1 MQNSESFK
9 NTLNQEY
16 DFPCNYSFKFIVKSD
31 LEKIVLNL
39 LPKAK
44 SAIKTSKRRTYVS
57 ITLTSFVNN
66 ADEIVYI
73 YDKAS
78 KIDGIISL

>member
-16 DFPCNYSFKFIVKSD
+16 DFPCNYSFKFIVKKD
-31 LEKIVLNL
+31 LQKMVLNL
-39 LPKAK
+39 LPKAENT
-44 SAIKTSKRRTYVS
+44 IKNSKKGTYVS
-57 ITLTSFVNN
+57 ITLMAFMKNS
-66 ADEIVYI
+66 DEIVYI

-78 KIDGIISL
+78 KIEGIISL